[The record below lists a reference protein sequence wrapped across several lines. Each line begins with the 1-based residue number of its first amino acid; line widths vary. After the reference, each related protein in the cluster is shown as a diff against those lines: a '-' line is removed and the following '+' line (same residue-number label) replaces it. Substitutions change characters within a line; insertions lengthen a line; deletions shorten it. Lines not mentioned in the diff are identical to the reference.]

1 MPQGGEAVFHGSP
14 PVCIVAGPL
23 TSSSA
28 RVMKESIA
36 SRDEARSLSIAAT
49 LSNDLPTETGTLLD
63 LVSKQSKVVEVGG
76 TTAKRLVLE
85 LRSVVR
91 LEGQLAS
98 DGK

>member
-1 MPQGGEAVFHGSP
+1 MLQVGHGFEKNPGDVGVAFETFKPNPQVL
-14 PVCIVAGPL
+14 VCPH
-23 TSSSA
+23 
-28 RVMKESIA
+28 
-36 SRDEARSLSIAAT
+36 
-49 LSNDLPTETGTLLD
+49 SNDLPTETGTLLD